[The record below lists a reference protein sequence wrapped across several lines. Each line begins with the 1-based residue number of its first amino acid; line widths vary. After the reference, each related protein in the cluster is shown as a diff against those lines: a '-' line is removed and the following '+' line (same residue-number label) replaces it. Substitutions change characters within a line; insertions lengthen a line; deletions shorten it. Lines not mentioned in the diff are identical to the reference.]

1 MPTSFGSTSSIL
13 DRQSYV
19 RNRNHPV
26 RSRSGN
32 RVNIKSGL
40 NGQRLR
46 LVANRHRIPPSLH
59 APDQRCVPI
68 HQMFAQPQREVIFEN
83 EEGKRICY
91 GLSPKPLGS
100 MASHRCHVI
109 EALPESRTRYH
120 SQFRLEGW
128 LAPVT
133 RALFGSR
140 LERGFAAMTQAIGQ
154 RAELLREEREE
165 PE

>member
-1 MPTSFGSTSSIL
+1 MSFVLDESIEIDAPHELVWEVITDLQRYGEWNPFVVECRSTLKPGDPISM
-13 DRQSYV
+13 
-19 RNRNHPV
+19 
-26 RSRSGN
+26 
-32 RVNIKSGL
+32 RVQIFD
-40 NGQRLR
+40 
-46 LVANRHRIPPSLH
+46 A
-59 APDQRCVPI
+59 
-68 HQMFAQPQREVIFEN
+68 FAQPQREVIFEN

-91 GLSPKPLGS
+91 GLSPKPLGA

-128 LAPVT
+128 LAPLT

-154 RAELLREEREE
+154 RAELLCEEREE
-165 PE
+165 RP